1 MKILPILATLTT
13 LSIATPAT
21 AQLIPSTPKIQTP
34 SFPTLR
40 LIRNGTQLRVYDG
53 KIIQTIKANR
63 LKIRV
68 LDSLTCDGIQVKRR
82 TLSGKRFFSEAVK
95 LDKKTGNLAVGVLLQ
110 NCLDQNISAVF
121 ILQPKPNWTNY
132 VVHRVSIP
140 GKRLISDRFSTYPL
154 QRIKTIGFIDGNL
167 LIKHAD
173 AANSEALLVYTSSNK
188 PVGKYAGCVVTEQ
201 NYSDGSGHAQK
212 AYRICPSFD

>member
-1 MKILPILATLTT
+1 MKFLPIIATLIT
-13 LSIATPAT
+13 LSIATPAS
-21 AQLIPSTPKIQTP
+21 AQLIPSTTKIQT
-34 SFPTLR
+34 SNLPTVR
-40 LIRNGTQLRVYDG
+40 LIKNGTQLRIYRG
-53 KIIQTIKANR
+53 KIIQTIKASR

-68 LDSLTCDGIQVKRR
+68 LDSLNCDGIQVQRR
-82 TLSGKRFFSEAVK
+82 TLSGKRFFSQAVK

-110 NCLDQNISAVF
+110 NCLNKNISAVF

-154 QRIKTIGFIDGNL
+154 RRIKTIGFIDGNL

-173 AANSEALLVYTSSNK
+173 ATNSESLLVYTSSDK
-188 PVGKYAGCVVTEQ
+188 PVGKYAGCVVTQQ
-201 NYSDGSGHAQK
+201 NYSNS
-212 AYRICPSFD
+212 ICPFFD

>member
-1 MKILPILATLTT
+1 MKFLLILATLTS
-13 LSIATPAT
+13 LSIANSAT

-34 SFPTLR
+34 NLPIVR
-40 LIRNGTQLRVYDG
+40 LIKNGTQLRIYHG
-53 KIIQTIKANR
+53 RIIQTIKANR

-68 LDSLTCDGIQVKRR
+68 LDSLTCDGTPVQRQ
-82 TLSGKRFFSEAVK
+82 TLSGKRFFSQAVK

-121 ILQPKPNWTNY
+121 ILQPEPNWTNY
-132 VVHRVSIP
+132 LIHRVSIP
-140 GKRLISDRFSTYPL
+140 GKRLINDRFSTYPL

-173 AANSEALLVYTSSNK
+173 ATNSEAILVYTSSNK
-188 PVGKYAGCVVTEQ
+188 SVGKYAGCVVTQQ
-201 NYSDGSGHAQK
+201 NYSNS
-212 AYRICPSFD
+212 ICPFFD